1 MTFSPDRMRGPNM
14 KVRNALRISVVLAGV
29 TVFVYRF
36 GLSERARE
44 SLREGARSVSDAV
57 ESVVE
62 KIEDMAG
69 IVVDE
74 GPLHNREET
83 ERDWE
88 ALGY

>member
-1 MTFSPDRMRGPNM
+1 M
-14 KVRNALRISVVLAGV
+14 
-29 TVFVYRF
+29 
-36 GLSERARE
+36 
-44 SLREGARSVSDAV
+44 